1 MSSIFSH
8 IKTFLWSKKNDE
20 VDISGV
26 SVNEDEKVSEK
37 TIAVSV
43 EEESNKPIIATQEK
57 SVDIANVEPVDVAS
71 EENHNMQDENIP
83 VEEQK
88 ETVPDIPEEKETVPD
103 IPEEKETVPD
113 IPEEKEDVPDVPE
126 EKEDV
131 PEPKK
136 IQSCGITGISSPTG
150 KPM

>member
-1 MSSIFSH
+1 MFSIFSH
-8 IKTFLWSKKNDE
+8 IKSVIWSKKPTE

-43 EEESNKPIIATQEK
+43 EEESNNPIIATQEK

-71 EENHNMQDENIP
+71 EENHHMQDENIP

-88 ETVPDIPEEKETVPD
+88 ETVPD
-103 IPEEKETVPD
+103 
-113 IPEEKEDVPDVPE
+113 VPE

-131 PEPKK
+131 PEPNK
-136 IQSCGITGISSPTG
+136 IQNCGITGISSPTG